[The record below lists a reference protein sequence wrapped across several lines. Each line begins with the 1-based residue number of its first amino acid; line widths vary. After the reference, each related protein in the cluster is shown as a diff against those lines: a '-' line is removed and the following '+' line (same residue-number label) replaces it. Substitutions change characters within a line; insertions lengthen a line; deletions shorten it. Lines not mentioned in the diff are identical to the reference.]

1 MALRKAITDGQAV
14 PLLNECLTALRNLAP
29 RSISDRQRLCF
40 GDIPRKDD
48 CHCTACKIIRILN
61 QAA

>member
-1 MALRKAITDGQAV
+1 MALRKAITDDQAV

-40 GDIPRKDD
+40 GGIPRKED
-48 CHCTACKIIRILN
+48 CHCTACNIIRALN
-61 QAA
+61 QTA

>member
-1 MALRKAITDGQAV
+1 MALRKAITDKQAV

-40 GDIPRKDD
+40 GDIPRKEN
-48 CHCTACKIIRILN
+48 CHCTACNILRVLN
-61 QAA
+61 QTA

>member
-1 MALRKAITDGQAV
+1 MALRKAITDEQAV

-40 GDIPRKDD
+40 GRAPRTED
-48 CHCTACKIIRILN
+48 CSCTACNILRVLN
-61 QAA
+61 QTS